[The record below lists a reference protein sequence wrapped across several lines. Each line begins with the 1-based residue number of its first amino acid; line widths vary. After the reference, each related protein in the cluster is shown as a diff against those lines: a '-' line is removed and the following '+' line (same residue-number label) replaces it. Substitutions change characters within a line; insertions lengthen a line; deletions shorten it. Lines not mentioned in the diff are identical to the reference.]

1 MIRIQICLCV
11 LAKIQCTVYTAN
23 GNVNLEFHH
32 VYPSIPTLG
41 SNMRTQIWTDWQLPP
56 RLNGHR
62 TSWPVRG
69 MLRLGLS
76 QNSVA
81 QTLKVYQQIST
92 NSPCSWFDR
101 HKLGVSS
108 NLWTKPVMTG
118 VTKPVGVHW
127 KTQRTFGSIEA
138 KLRPPMV
145 TPTASSYHPI
155 IPLCLRKST

>member
-11 LAKIQCTVYTAN
+11 LAKIQCSVCTVN

-32 VYPSIPTLG
+32 VYPSIPTLW

-69 MLRLGLS
+69 EERLTMLRLGLS

-108 NLWTKPVMTG
+108 NLWTKPVMRG
-118 VTKPVGVHW
+118 VTKPV
-127 KTQRTFGSIEA
+127 
-138 KLRPPMV
+138 V

-155 IPLCLRKST
+155 IPLCLLKST